1 MFISFQ
7 MDFITFPIFR
17 VTSRDWAL
25 CRKIEM
31 EERPIEVFCILGADK
46 KEPGAFNFPLWK
58 MFVDARSNSGLMINE
73 KLASGVTFRILDVIG
88 GKVILVAN
96 LISLK
101 TFPLSLLCITKHK

>member
-1 MFISFQ
+1 
-7 MDFITFPIFR
+7 
-17 VTSRDWAL
+17 
-25 CRKIEM
+25 
-31 EERPIEVFCILGADK
+31 
-46 KEPGAFNFPLWK
+46 